1 MKTRSV
7 SSAEKGKGKQTATAT
22 AIATEPVMA
31 LGDLIY
37 IPLRGASKWWPAQVT
52 DEKSVNEN
60 LRPKK
65 KLLREV
71 LVRVYGSYMYKYVD
85 PVKSHADFEN
95 VLKKN
100 DGDLHKIL
108 QESLEKDLPSNKP
121 KSKESPAKNKGGS
134 SSSKR
139 KSAGGSSSSKRKSA
153 PKDEKQDEAKSQKQN
168 EEDPEST
175 TPFRKS
181 QELSKR
187 RIRVMESLG
196 LIAPPGSPFVR
207 NGHYS

>member
-22 AIATEPVMA
+22 EIATEPVVA

-71 LVRVYGSYMYKYVD
+71 LVRVYGSYIYKYVD
-85 PVKSHADFEN
+85 PVKSRADFEN

-100 DGDLHKIL
+100 NGDLHKIL
-108 QESLEKDLPSNKP
+108 QDSLEKDLPSNKP
-121 KSKESPAKNKGGS
+121 KSKESPAKNK
-134 SSSKR
+134 
-139 KSAGGSSSSKRKSA
+139 GGSSSSKRKSA

>member
-139 KSAGGSSSSKRKSA
+139 KSA